1 MSADKIKQK
10 AENSEDVSDSVR
22 AKLAMKLEQVVA
34 ASEFYDDL
42 NKQFIKDN
50 VELDNVKMKMIF
62 TKKEI
67 LKLILEAKEAIRELV
82 Q

>member
-10 AENSEDVSDSVR
+10 TENSEDFPDSVR

-42 NKQFIKDN
+42 NKQLIKDN

-67 LKLILEAKEAIRELV
+67 LKLILEAKESIRELV

>member
-1 MSADKIKQK
+1 MIADEIKQK
-10 AENSEDVSDSVR
+10 I
-22 AKLAMKLEQVVA
+22 EQIIV
-34 ASEFYDDL
+34 ASEFYDEL
-42 NKQFIKDN
+42 SKQLIKDN

-67 LKLILEAKEAIRELV
+67 LKLLLKAKESIRELV